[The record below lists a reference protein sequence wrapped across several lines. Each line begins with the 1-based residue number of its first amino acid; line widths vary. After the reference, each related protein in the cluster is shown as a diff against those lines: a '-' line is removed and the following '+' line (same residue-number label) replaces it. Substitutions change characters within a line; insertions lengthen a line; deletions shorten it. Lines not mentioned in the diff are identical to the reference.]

1 MDGVICNSIW
11 SQKCKQ
17 FMQGYYSCK
26 YKSSYFWHCKSKY
39 YALSIFSL
47 SLFNQRVKSE
57 GAQRPPFHLPS
68 LSPMRRNQSCSHSPP
83 THNHTRCGGEIYCQ
97 CFSQTRVLEL
107 LLVKMSLLFSYW
119 CVGLYQWGG
128 RTDKDNDKVKING
141 KPFVFLTTGV
151 NVDFS
156 NFKKNQI
163 CARNSSH
170 LTFEKNPSLN
180 FCWNTNIWRKSGICQ

>member
-1 MDGVICNSIW
+1 
-11 SQKCKQ
+11 
-17 FMQGYYSCK
+17 MQGYYSCK

-47 SLFNQRVKSE
+47 SLLSKGEKWGSPE
-57 GAQRPPFHLPS
+57 ASIPSSLS

-83 THNHTRCGGEIYCQ
+83 THNHTIRFCREIYCQ

-141 KPFVFLTTGV
+141 KVFVFLTMGV

-156 NFKKNQI
+156 KLKI
-163 CARNSSH
+163 
-170 LTFEKNPSLN
+170 
-180 FCWNTNIWRKSGICQ
+180 KSVREIPHI